1 MTEQSKEEIINPGPS
16 TQQPTHDIEI
26 SKAFLRRLHS
36 PVDPEFELLYA
47 RFWKALRQLHPDAPT
62 AEL

>member
-36 PVDPEFELLYA
+36 PGGQELDA
-47 RFWKALRQLHPDAPT
+47 AIAKFAEATRQMFPIIEHADL
-62 AEL
+62 